1 MTTTLDPVFLSQEEL
16 KTVVDVNL
24 IGKITASDDTIT
36 IIIINESIDFMKSYL
51 SRYYDAEVIFS
62 KRDTYRSLNI
72 LKHLKNI
79 VVYELYIRHSR
90 AINEVA
96 QHRYNETMHWLE
108 ELNTGKFFDSSL
120 PAKIIEPNT
129 PDPQSTFRGGSNT
142 KYTSSF

>member
-1 MTTTLDPVFLSQEEL
+1 MTTTPDPLFLSQEEL

-24 IGKITASDDTIT
+24 IDKITASDDTIT
-36 IIIINESIDFMKSYL
+36 TIIINESIDFMKSYL
-51 SRYYDAEVIFS
+51 SRYYDAETIFS
-62 KRDTYRSLNI
+62 KTDTDRSLNI

-96 QHRYNETMHWLE
+96 HHRYNETMHWLE

-120 PAKIIEPNT
+120 PAKIVTPET
-129 PDPQSTFRGGSNT
+129 PDPQSTFRGGSKPRYESN
-142 KYTSSF
+142 F